1 VKRQH
6 KPLKPRK
13 EDIHQRVHWSLKDCV
28 AVMAPEP
35 KGHTR
40 ASLIMLVNDILVNI
54 TTVAQSDGSYI
65 TLIHA
70 DQPTDVRIVEMNSDR
85 YGAPVKP

>member
-1 VKRQH
+1 MKRSRR
-6 KPLKPRK
+6 PFKPRK
-13 EDIHQRVHWSLKDCV
+13 EDFHTRVHWSLKDCV
-28 AVMAPEP
+28 AVTAPEP

-40 ASLIMLVNDILVNI
+40 ASLIMFVGDTLVNI
-54 TTVAQSDGSYI
+54 TTVAQADGGYI

>member
-1 VKRQH
+1 VKKPH
-6 KPLKPRK
+6 KPFKPRK
-13 EDIHQRVHWSLKDCV
+13 EDFHTQVHWSLKDCV
-28 AVMAPEP
+28 AVTAPEP

-40 ASLIMLVNDILVNI
+40 ASLIMLVNDTLVNI

-70 DQPTDVRIVEMNSDR
+70 DQPTDVRIVEMKSDR